1 MAGGDKQEKPI
12 TLFYSYSHDDEEL
25 RKRLEKHL
33 SVLRWNGLI
42 AEWHDRN
49 IDLGDE
55 WAKEI
60 DRNLASADIILL
72 LVSASFLAS
81 NYCWS
86 VEMGKALE
94 RHDRGEAK
102 VVPVI
107 LRHCRWGGT
116 PFAKLQ
122 AAPKDG
128 KPVTSWPDQD
138 EALDDV
144 ATRLERVVAE
154 LHRQRRAIEQA
165 QRQAEEERQRRDAE
179 EEQREALRRQR
190 EQDEAQTQAAPH
202 PNPLPPGERERAPV
216 QPSPISG
223 EGGARRE
230 SDGRVRAAPKNG
242 VTIGV
247 DPRELPDFA
256 VFRDVEE
263 PWCPEMVALPAG
275 EFLMGSPETE
285 AGRNK
290 NEGPQH
296 RVTIGYRVALG
307 RYPVTFAEYDHF
319 CAATERKNP
328 GDAGAG
334 RGKRPV
340 VNVTWRNAASYCEWL
355 AKETGQPYRLPSEAE
370 WEYACRAGTT
380 TRYSCGDEITERNAN
395 IGHVA
400 RGFVFGGRTM
410 TTLVGSYGP
419 NPWGLYDMHGNV
431 WEWVEDVWH
440 DSYKGAPVDGSAWTD
455 REGANSSSVRVGRG
469 GSWGLFPGN
478 YRSARRIGLEPDLP
492 GRFLGFRLARTL
504 D

>member
-1 MAGGDKQEKPI
+1 MADGDQQGTPI

-81 NYCWS
+81 KYCWS
-86 VEMGKALE
+86 VEMERALE

-107 LRHCRWGGT
+107 LRHCRWAGT

-128 KPVTSWPDQD
+128 KPVSSWPDQD

-144 ATRLERVVAE
+144 ATRIERVVAE
-154 LHRQRRAIEQA
+154 LHRQRRAVDEA
-165 QRQAEEERQRRDAE
+165 QRQAEEERARQAAE
-179 EEQREALRRQR
+179 EERQEEALRRQQHEAKKQADAEAR
-190 EQDEAQTQAAPH
+190 RVAEQER
-202 PNPLPPGERERAPV
+202 RERLEQPV
-216 QPSPISG
+216 PQT
-223 EGGARRE
+223 
-230 SDGRVRAAPKNG
+230 VAA
-242 VTIGV
+242 
-247 DPRELPDFA
+247 DRFADFT
-256 VFRDVEE
+256 VFRDVDA

-275 EFLMGSPETE
+275 AFLMGSPGGEKDRGE
-285 AGRNK
+285 G
-290 NEGPQH
+290 EGPQH
-296 RVTIGYRVALG
+296 RVTIGYRFALG

-328 GDAGAG
+328 GDGGAG
-334 RGKRPV
+334 RGRRPII
-340 VNVTWRNAASYCEWL
+340 NVTWRDTVAYCAWL

-380 TRYSCGDEITERNAN
+380 TRYSCGDEITKKQAN
-395 IGHVA
+395 FGYHA
-400 RGFVFGGRTM
+400 RGVMSFFGGRAL
-410 TTLVGSYGP
+410 TTVVGGYPP
-419 NPWGLYDMHGNV
+419 NPWGLYDMHGNI

-440 DSYKGAPVDGSAWTD
+440 DSYKGSPNDGSAWTD
-455 REGANSSSVRVGRG
+455 GEGTESSRGRVGRG
-469 GSWGLFPGN
+469 GSWGGNPGHLRSAFRFRIQPD
-478 YRSARRIGLEPDLP
+478 YRSDNI
-492 GRFLGFRLARTL
+492 GFRVARTL